1 MTPGPAAAALR
12 RAVALHRAGR
22 LDEAEPLYRAILER
36 DPANP
41 DALHFLGL
49 LTHQRGDAAAAIELI
64 ERATR
69 QAPGYADAHNNL
81 GNLLRIAGRFED
93 AERAYRRAIA
103 LRPDDV
109 SAHSNLGAALKAQ
122 GRLDAAEAALRRAL
136 ALDDRHVPALTNMG
150 HLLTRLGRTREA
162 LGHYFA
168 AVAFD
173 PDNPDGPRVLGSA
186 YQAVG
191 DIDKAREVYRDWL
204 SRKPDDPVAQHLLAA
219 CSSDEPPERAT
230 DAFVRTTFDRLAD
243 GFDEHLAHLEYR
255 APALVEAAFA
265 RAWGAPHA
273 ALAVLDAG
281 CGTGL
286 CGPFLRPYA
295 RALVGVDLS
304 PGMLRRAAERR
315 LYDRLVEGELTGTLR
330 AEPRAHDA
338 IVSADTLCYFGR
350 LDEVLAAASG
360 ALRPQ
365 GRLIFTVEQGSED
378 AGPGYRLESHGR
390 YVHSEAYVRAALA
403 GAGLQARS
411 LSVDALRNEAGRP
424 VAGLVVDAGTP

>member
-1 MTPGPAAAALR
+1 MTRDRSAAELR

-22 LDEAEPLYRAILER
+22 VDGAERLYRTALAR

-49 LTHQRGDAAAAIELI
+49 LTHQRGDTAAAIELI

-109 SAHSNLGAALKAQ
+109 SAHSNLGAALKAR
-122 GRLDAAEAALRRAL
+122 GRLDEAEATLRRAL

-150 HLLTRLGRTREA
+150 HLLTRRGRPREA
-162 LGHYFA
+162 LGHYRA

-173 PDNPDGPRVLGSA
+173 PAHPDGPRLLGSA
-186 YQAVG
+186 YLAVG
-191 DIDKAREVYRDWL
+191 EIDKAREVYRDWL
-204 SRKPDDPVAQHLLAA
+204 AKEPGHPVAQHLFAA
-219 CSSDEPPERAT
+219 CAGEGTPDRAADE
-230 DAFVRTTFDRLAD
+230 FVRTTFDGMAD
-243 GFDEHLAHLEYR
+243 RFDEHLANLEYR
-255 APALVEAAFA
+255 APALVAAAFA
-265 RAWGAPHA
+265 RAWGEPRGD
-273 ALAVLDAG
+273 LAVLDAG

-286 CGPFLRPYA
+286 CAPLLRPYA
-295 RALVGVDLS
+295 RTLIGVDLS
-304 PGMLRRAAERR
+304 PGMLRRAAQRR
-315 LYDRLVEGELTGTLR
+315 LYDRLVEGELTGALR
-330 AEPRAHDA
+330 AQSRAQDA

-360 ALRPQ
+360 ALRPR
-365 GRLIFTVEQGSED
+365 GRLIFTVEQCGED
-378 AGPGYRLESHGR
+378 VGAGYRLEPHGR
-390 YVHSEAYVRAALA
+390 YAHTEAYVRAALA
-403 GAGLQARS
+403 GAGLEARS
-411 LSVDALRNEAGRP
+411 IAADALRNEVGRP
-424 VAGLVVDAGTP
+424 VAGLVVDAGAG